1 MKRGIYTSEFW
12 LTIATT
18 LVALVTDVV
27 PPTWKAVV
35 LAVTSAAYTVSRGL
49 AKMPAPVQPTPV
61 VVPVPVLPAV
71 PPS

>member
-18 LVALVTDVV
+18 LAALLTDVV

-35 LAVTSAAYTVSRGL
+35 LAVTSAAYTISRGL
-49 AKMPAPVQPTPV
+49 AKMPAPAPVAPV
-61 VVPVPVLPAV
+61 VVPVATV
-71 PPS
+71 PP